1 MPLVE
6 TTGDFTMSDRKTLIR
21 LASTLPKGSKER
33 KAILA
38 GLKKTAAEES
48 EDFLDRKLDR
58 DWKKA
63 LKAVFAWK
71 GKGDKTNE
79 RIHKNLRRDPDN
91 FDYRQEMLA
100 VHDQYRKEGP
110 MLLKGVEAIIAAAKK
125 HPISKDSYFRQAEDN
140 LSHAK
145 HGFKTYDPYSGKYQD
160 DPEAQ
165 HYKGSYGYGSLMSAI
180 YQLALARGEM
190 GLNQQGR

>member
-1 MPLVE
+1 MAKTL
-6 TTGDFTMSDRKTLIR
+6 TATDRKSLIR
-21 LASTLPKGSKER
+21 LASTMEKGSEER
-33 KAILA
+33 RAILA
-38 GLKKTAAEES
+38 GLTQTAAEES

-79 RIHKNLRRDPDN
+79 RIRKNLRRDPDN
-91 FDYRQEMLA
+91 FDYRQEMLEL
-100 VHDQYRKEGP
+100 HDQYRKEGP
-110 MLLKGVEAIIAAAKK
+110 RLLKAVEAIYAAAEK
-125 HPISKDSYFRQAEDN
+125 HPISEQSKFRDGKGN
-140 LSHAK
+140 LDHAK

-165 HYKGSYGYGSLMSAI
+165 HYKGSYGYSALMSAI
-180 YQLALARGEM
+180 EHLAYARDGA
-190 GLNQQGR
+190 GLPQSGR